1 MKLLKTLY
9 GLKQAPREWFLMV
22 KDFFESLGLKSADS
36 DPNLFV
42 GKGVYI
48 LLFVDDMLI
57 VGDKTACSITKAK
70 IMKRWKCKE
79 LIGELFVGF
88 QIDRN
93 RKRRSI
99 KIHQTF
105 YTTKLLERL
114 RMDKSNPATLPIPA
128 GTVVRTD
135 KSDVPLG
142 DDDSFI
148 YSQIVG
154 STIYLSN
161 GTRPDIAYAVGQLAS
176 VMAKPF
182 TTHLQLTKQLL
193 RYLNGTRTTGIVYSS
208 HQNHFN
214 SFTGLPI
221 RRLYDIF
228 TDVTWA
234 TEQDRKSVGGVAA
247 VRYGGVFT
255 WQSQK

>member
-1 MKLLKTLY
+1 MAKAAQEDLDILQIDVNTIFLNPSLKEDIYMELPQLFELIYPQFKTKKAYMKLLKTLY
-9 GLKQAPREWFLMV
+9 GLKQAPREWFLIV

-42 GKGVYI
+42 SKGVYI
-48 LLFVDDMLI
+48 LLFVDNILI
-57 VGDKTACSITKAK
+57 IGDKIAYSITKAK
-70 IMKRWKCKE
+70 IMKYWKCKE

-114 RMDKSNPATLPIPA
+114 RMDKSNPTTLLIPA
-128 GTVVRTD
+128 RTIVRTD
-135 KSDVPLG
+135 KSDMPLR

-161 GTRPDIAYAVGQLAS
+161 GTRPDIAYTIGQLAS
-176 VMAKPF
+176 VIAKPF
-182 TTHLQLTKQLL
+182 TIYLQLTK
-193 RYLNGTRTTGIVYSS
+193 
-208 HQNHFN
+208 
-214 SFTGLPI
+214 
-221 RRLYDIF
+221 
-228 TDVTWA
+228 
-234 TEQDRKSVGGVAA
+234 
-247 VRYGGVFT
+247 
-255 WQSQK
+255 